1 MSQQEGGPLAKVF
14 LWIGV
19 IAGGALGAESGEF
32 LGFCIGAVLLGAV
45 GFGIGRAVENVL
57 IRLIF
62 IASSI
67 ISILINSAI
76 RRFLWELLTSGS

>member
-1 MSQQEGGPLAKVF
+1 MAQQEGGPLAAVF

-19 IAGGALGAESGEF
+19 IAGGAFGAESGGF
-32 LGFCIGAVLLGAV
+32 PGFCIGAVLLGAA
-45 GFGIGRAVENVL
+45 GFWIGKVVESVL
-57 IRLIF
+57 VRLIF